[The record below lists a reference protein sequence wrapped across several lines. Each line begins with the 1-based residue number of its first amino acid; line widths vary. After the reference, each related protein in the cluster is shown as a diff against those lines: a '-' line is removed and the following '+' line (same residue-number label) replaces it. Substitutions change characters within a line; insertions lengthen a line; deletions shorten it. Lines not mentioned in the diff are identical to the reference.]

1 MVQPGLPP
9 AFYRNERAESDAW
22 DLYDQANYDIER
34 SLRFAL
40 DIHRGSHLEAVK
52 VSDSP
57 LTCPLVF
64 LWSFAHVLVPAAVE
78 ADVARQERRAVLP
91 VHQVVVA

>member
-9 AFYRNERAESDAW
+9 AFDRNERAESNAW
-22 DLYDQANYDIER
+22 DLYDQANYNIER
-34 SLRFAL
+34 SLAFAL

-57 LTCPLVF
+57 LTCPLAF
-64 LWSFAHVLVPAAVE
+64 LWSFAHVLVPVVAE
-78 ADVARQERRAVLP
+78 ADVTRQEQRAVSL
-91 VHQVVVA
+91 VH